1 MRKRNQY
8 SKEFKLSILNELL
21 SKPAVE
27 ICREHNIHPVMVSK
41 WKKEFNQDPGRS
53 FSGNGNLW
61 KVEAELEKYKR
72 LVGQLYAENEFLKKT
87 NQKLLELKAEEK
99 KVRSIR

>member
-8 SKEFKLSILNELL
+8 SKEFKLSILNELI
-21 SKPAVE
+21 SKKAVE
-27 ICREHNIHPVMVSK
+27 VCREHNIHPVMISK
-41 WKKEFNQDPGRS
+41 WKKEFNSDPIKS

-87 NQKLLELKAEEK
+87 NQRLLELKAEEK
-99 KVRSIR
+99 RMKSIR